1 MFYILSIEGIPF
13 ITRFKT
19 ISKETDMFEYSLC
32 IEGIPFITRF
42 KTSNL
47 FLSIKHRPPTVY

>member
-1 MFYILSIEGIPF
+1 MVRKTNDESILSIEGIPF

-19 ISKETDMFEYSLC
+19 MIDIVRQHLLSFC

-42 KTSNL
+42 KT
-47 FLSIKHRPPTVY
+47 